1 MDTILWTL
9 GAAVLIQIIVVRWI
23 CVAVLAKNWSQFF
36 PVALTVAI
44 ISGTLVLFLMPVI
57 GHPSPSQRIIDDV
70 VSAARALIG
79 SLVVVLVLC
88 LLVRRQWNRTE
99 T

>member
-9 GAAVLIQIIVVRWI
+9 GAAVLIQVIVVRWI
-23 CVAVLAKNWSQFF
+23 CVAVLANKWSRFF
-36 PVALTVAI
+36 PLALIAALV
-44 ISGTLVLFLMPVI
+44 SGTLVLFLMPVY

-70 VSAARALIG
+70 VSATWALIG

-88 LLVRRQWNRTE
+88 LLVRRKWNRAKT
-99 T
+99 